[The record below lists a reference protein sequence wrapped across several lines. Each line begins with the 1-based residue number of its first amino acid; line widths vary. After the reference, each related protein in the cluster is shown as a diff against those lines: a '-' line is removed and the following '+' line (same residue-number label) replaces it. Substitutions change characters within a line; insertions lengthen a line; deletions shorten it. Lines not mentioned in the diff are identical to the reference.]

1 MILSKLG
8 AIGKTISML
17 INETNRAHNSWSIVM
32 AINIET
38 VRVNNFEMDYC
49 RFGHGEKTFVI
60 LPGLSVQSVMPLAEV
75 VAEAYSSLAEE
86 YTVYLF
92 DRRKEIP
99 DTYAVQDMA
108 RDTIAAFKALGL
120 EDVYLFGAS
129 QGGMIAMTIAIEE
142 PNMVRKLVLGST
154 AARMNPERYRKVE
167 EWVQLAKDGNA
178 EELYLAFGK
187 AVYPDAVYEQYKGFL
202 AESAKSVTK
211 TELGRFIIL
220 AEGMKGFDV
229 TSRLKEI
236 TCPVLVLGARDDK
249 VLGGDASEEIAE
261 KIGCDV
267 YMYEGYGH
275 AAYDLA
281 PDYRERIKHF
291 LD

>member
-1 MILSKLG
+1 MDTSI
-8 AIGKTISML
+8 
-17 INETNRAHNSWSIVM
+17 RAVQ
-32 AINIET
+32 T
-38 VRVNNFEMDYC
+38 KGFEMDYC

-60 LPGLSVQSVMPLAEV
+60 LPGLSVQSVMPLADA
-75 VAEAYSSLAEE
+75 VAEAYSILADD

-99 DTYAVQDMA
+99 DTYTVHDMA

-120 EDVYLFGAS
+120 EEVYLFGTS
-129 QGGMIAMTIAIEE
+129 QSGMIAMTIAIEE

-167 EWVQLAKDGNA
+167 EWVQMAKTGNA
-178 EELYLAFGK
+178 EELYQAFGE
-187 AVYPDAVYEQYKGFL
+187 AVYPRPVYEQYKGFL
-202 AESAKSVTK
+202 TESAKEVTK

-220 AEGMKGFDV
+220 AEGMKEFDV

-236 TCPVLVLGARDDK
+236 TCPVLVLGSRDDK
-249 VLGGDASEEIAE
+249 VLGGEASEEIAE
-261 KIGCDV
+261 KIGCEV

-275 AAYDLA
+275 AVYDLA
-281 PDYRERIKHF
+281 PDYRERMKHY

>member
-1 MILSKLG
+1 M
-8 AIGKTISML
+8 T
-17 INETNRAHNSWSIVM
+17 T
-32 AINIET
+32 NIET
-38 VRVNNFEMDYC
+38 VHTNDFEMDYC

-60 LPGLSVQSVMPLAEV
+60 LPGLSVQSVMPLAET
-75 VAEAYSSLAEE
+75 VAEAYSILAEE

-99 DTYAVQDMA
+99 ETYTVYDMA

-120 EDVYLFGAS
+120 EEVYLFGAS

-154 AARMNPERYRKVE
+154 AARMSPERYRKVE
-167 EWVQLAKDGNA
+167 KWVRIAKTGNA
-178 EELYLAFGK
+178 EELFLAFGE
-187 AVYPDAVYEQYKGFL
+187 AVYPDVVYKQYKGFL
-202 AESAKSVTK
+202 VENAKEVTK
-211 TELGRFIIL
+211 TELGRFVIL

-229 TSRLKEI
+229 TGRLKEI
-236 TCPVLVLGARDDK
+236 TCPVLVLGSRDDK
-249 VLGGDASEEIAE
+249 VLGGEASEEIAE
-261 KIGCDV
+261 KIGCEV

-275 AAYDLA
+275 AVYDLA
-281 PDYRERIKHF
+281 PDYRERIKRF

>member
-1 MILSKLG
+1 
-8 AIGKTISML
+8 
-17 INETNRAHNSWSIVM
+17 M
-32 AINIET
+32 AIKIET
-38 VRVNNFEMDYC
+38 LRTNSFEMDYC
-49 RFGHGEKTFVI
+49 RFGKGEKTIAI
-60 LPGLSVQSVMPLAEV
+60 LPGLSVQSVMPLAEA
-75 VAEAYSSLAEE
+75 VAEAYSILAEE

-99 DTYAVQDMA
+99 DTYTVYDMA
-108 RDTIAAFKALGL
+108 RDTIAAFKALGMK
-120 EDVYLFGAS
+120 EIYLFGAS

-142 PNMVRKLVLGST
+142 PNLVRKLILGST

-167 EWVQLAKDGNA
+167 EWVQIAKTGNA

-187 AVYPDAVYEQYKGFL
+187 AVYPDAVYEPIKGFL
-202 AESAKSVTK
+202 AENAKSVTK
-211 TELGRFIIL
+211 TELGRFVVL

-229 TSRLKEI
+229 TDRLKEI
-236 TCPVLVLGARDDK
+236 TCPVLVLGSRDDK

-261 KIGCDV
+261 KIGCEV